1 MADNGSH
8 DEDDSGDDESDDGL
22 NNDMS
27 AMAVSRG
34 RVNATMV
41 CLACGGLG
49 HASNVE
55 GMQCLT
61 TQLGVKV
68 PKHDLAK
75 IKYPNGI
82 KFPEWSRRPNPKR
95 RDHGSSSSEA
105 LYTDKQRPNTKPRAK
120 PKLSEKDKRKLR
132 KQREAKEAR
141 EAEVEKSDSQSSSES
156 EQEVA
161 PESKF
166 ASVYHTIDIR
176 SHPNKGYQSYTSS
189 DDDDN
194 HNLKSAT
201 TEASTP

>member
-1 MADNGSH
+1 MADDGSH
-8 DEDDSGDDESDDGL
+8 DEDDSGDDDSDDGL
-22 NNDMS
+22 SNDMS
-27 AMAVSRG
+27 AMAVSRSKI
-34 RVNATMV
+34 NASMV

-68 PKHDLAK
+68 AKHDLAK

-95 RDHGSSSSEA
+95 HNNDSEA
-105 LYTDKQRPNTKPRAK
+105 LYTDQKRLNRKPGAK
-120 PKLSEKDKRKLR
+120 PKLSEKDKRRLR

-141 EAEVEKSDSQSSSES
+141 EAEVQKSESQSSSES
-156 EQEVA
+156 DQELA

-176 SHPNKGYQSYTSS
+176 AHPNKGYQSYSSSS
-189 DDDDN
+189 DDDYQS
-194 HNLKSAT
+194 KSAT
-201 TEASTP
+201 TKASAP